1 MRQAGVYEELLRGP
15 RLPIYEIIERDI
27 NRCYPDHVLF
37 KEDNSI
43 GQTDLYNILKAYAHY
58 NPSVGYCQG
67 MGRLVGMMLMQMP
80 AEDTFWLLVATLG
93 GPMLGYFTPS
103 LTQLR
108 IDSIVFEKLLAGHTP
123 RLAQHLANEEVVPLM
138 YMTNWFMTIFTMA
151 LPWASVL
158 RVWDMFYFEG
168 GKVFFR
174 VGLAILDCCRDHL
187 LRSCPTNS
195 ELLSYLLHIPP
206 ETLTPE
212 RLLAAAAKVRL
223 RSAEIEKLKRMA
235 EEIGLP
241 DRGTIQLGGVKK
253 KKLTKVG
260 GNPNR
265 LKKEMEKGKGKER
278 ESGTER
284 KQEQQQREKEKG
296 KAKENETETARRK

>member
-1 MRQAGVYEELLRGP
+1 MRQPGVYEELLKGQ

-37 KEDNSI
+37 KEDNSL

-103 LTQLR
+103 LAQLR

-123 RLAQHLANEEVVPLM
+123 RLAQHLANQDVVPLM

-187 LRSCPTNS
+187 LHSCPTNS
-195 ELLSYLLHIPP
+195 ELLCYLLHIPH

-223 RSAEIEKLKRMA
+223 RSSEIEKLKRMA
-235 EEIGLP
+235 VEIGLP
-241 DRGTIQLGGVKK
+241 DRGTVQLGGVKK
-253 KKLTKVG
+253 KKLTKIG

-265 LKKEMEKGKGKER
+265 IRKEKEKEKEKEKGA
-278 ESGTER
+278 ER
-284 KQEQQQREKEKG
+284 KQEQKRENGKEKG
-296 KAKENETETARRK
+296 KLNENETETARRI